1 LHLRTGDTIPV
12 EVTGMDEKGLYL
24 NTSLSGATFVP
35 HERIKCVEL
44 VASGSFRV
52 DEAKRDRLLTL
63 PRMQKDSPP
72 THLICSKNGDFLRG
86 RILEMDDSRL
96 KVEVRLETREV
107 PRDRVAQIIWL
118 HADELTG
125 KPPVAPANGDVGSD
139 RVQAVYRNGN
149 RLTFF
154 LERSDPKTVSGKS
167 DILGACHVDL
177 ARVDQLLFGSKIELS
192 AAQLAHHTWRM
203 HYATEP
209 KFAQDSA
216 DAASEVSGI
225 DSPLVGQPAFVFRAE
240 TLDGPRFN
248 LAEHK
253 GRLVVLDFW
262 ATWCGPCM
270 QSLPL
275 VEEVVREFAGQD
287 VRLFAVNMEEQPD
300 QIKAALERYKMKFP
314 VVLDRDGAVA
324 ARYAVTAIPQ
334 TVLIDR
340 DGKIARLFVGGGK
353 KTADAL
359 RKALEELTA
368 DQPPRPT
375 PK

>member
-1 LHLRTGDTIPV
+1 
-12 EVTGMDEKGLYL
+12 
-24 NTSLSGATFVP
+24 
-35 HERIKCVEL
+35 
-44 VASGSFRV
+44 
-52 DEAKRDRLLTL
+52 
-63 PRMQKDSPP
+63 MQKDSPP

-125 KPPVAPANGDVGSD
+125 QAAAAPAGRDAGAD
-139 RVQAVYRNGN
+139 RVQALRANGN

-154 LERSDPKTVSGKS
+154 LERSDHRTISGKS
-167 DILGACHVDL
+167 DILGTCRVDL
-177 ARVDQLLFGSKIELS
+177 AEVDQLLFGSKIEQS
-192 AAQLAHHTWRM
+192 AAQLAHHLWRM
-203 HYATEP
+203 HHAPEP

-216 DAASEVSGI
+216 DAATQVGGI
-225 DSPLVGQPAFVFRAE
+225 DSPLVGQPAFVFRSDM
-240 TLDGPRFN
+240 LDGPRFN
-248 LAEHK
+248 LADHK

-270 QSLPL
+270 QSLPMI
-275 VEEVVREFAGQD
+275 EEVVKDFADRD
-287 VRLFAVNMEEQPD
+287 VRLFAVNMEEQPE
-300 QIKAALERYKMKFP
+300 QIRTVMERHKMKFP

-359 RKALEELTA
+359 RAAIQELTA
-368 DQPPRPT
+368 MKP
-375 PK
+375 